1 MTPHLKNR
9 TALGQEGLWPHFQS
23 PSFWVAVFAILLAA
37 LSPAKAQFLPGELD
51 DIHQRLAEKAL
62 LADLANPNEEALL
75 QVLIEVALARD
86 ALIDTA
92 VVYDIIVHYDPNRY
106 QNPRVGT
113 YPLRFEEQLVFW
125 GKRVAHYTKST
136 EWKSGRFYLRD
147 LSTGRVAWLF
157 TADARRLYAP
167 SKAPRTARDI
177 SPYTDLQT
185 TGQWL
190 RAIHEEDRDA
200 VERRLRQEAQQRAQS
215 LTKDLKK

>member
-1 MTPHLKNR
+1 M
-9 TALGQEGLWPHFQS
+9 
-23 PSFWVAVFAILLAA
+23 LAS
-37 LSPAKAQFLPGELD
+37 LSPTNAQPLPPGGLD
-51 DIHQRLAEKAL
+51 AIHLRLAEKAL
-62 LADLANPNEEALL
+62 RAHLVNPDENALL
-75 QVLIEVALARD
+75 QVLIGASLARD

-106 QNPRVGT
+106 QDPRVGT

-125 GKRVAHYTKST
+125 GKRVAHFTKST

-147 LSTGRVAWLF
+147 LSTGRVAWVF
-157 TADARRLYAP
+157 TADARRLYNP
-167 SKAPRTARDI
+167 PKAPRTSRDI

-215 LTKDLKK
+215 LTKDLKP